1 MKKLLLTI
9 LIILLCV
16 LAYFIMF
23 NNFDVGILKIE
34 SIADIKNKS
43 NELDEKVNEATKL
56 TAQTYPKEKSTLDTS
71 INKLK
76 STKQQY
82 ESKIASMP
90 DSEILKYMQVDNY
103 EKEFLW
109 TTIGSYATKQNLDLE
124 LDIVDIKNNDYY
136 NLEFTVV
143 GRYSDISEFI
153 FSIEDDDELA
163 FKIENFKMKPYAISE
178 TTTVTTYVDGE
189 EKPTVESTTNYPYDT
204 VTEKEFQGKDEDD
217 EENINLFNK
226 ANESKNTNQTTKN
239 TNQTAKNNTE
249 NQTGTSTSIVYNP
262 DRVKATFTVS
272 KVNVNIK

>member
-43 NELDEKVNEATKL
+43 NELDKKVNEATKL
-56 TAQTYPKEKSTLDTS
+56 THQTYPKEKSSLDTS

-90 DSEILKYMQVDNY
+90 DSEILKYMQVDTY

-143 GRYSDISEFI
+143 GRYSDISDFI

-163 FKIENFKMKPYAISE
+163 FKIENFKMKPYAVSE
-178 TTTVTTYVDGE
+178 TTKVTTYEDGD
-189 EKPTVESTTNYPYDT
+189 KPTAQSKVSIDYPYDT
-204 VTEKEFQGKDEDD
+204 MTEKQYSGNKED
-217 EENINLFNK
+217 EEDKNLFNK
-226 ANESKNTNQTTKN
+226 ANTSKNIKKENEKTQTDKEKNNNQT
-239 TNQTAKNNTE
+239 E
-249 NQTGTSTSIVYNP
+249 TSTTIIYSP

>member
-43 NELDEKVNEATKL
+43 NELDKKVNEATKL
-56 TAQTYPKEKSTLDTS
+56 THQTYPKEKSSLDTS

-90 DSEILKYMQVDNY
+90 DSEILKYMQVDTY

-124 LDIVDIKNNDYY
+124 LNIVDIKNNDYY

-143 GRYSDISEFI
+143 GRYSDISDFI
-153 FSIEDDDELA
+153 FSIENDDELA
-163 FKIENFKMKPYAISE
+163 FKIENFKMKPYNISE
-178 TTTVTTYVDGE
+178 TTKVTIYGE
-189 EKPTVESTTNYPYDT
+189 EKTDVETTKDYPYDA
-204 VTEKEFQGKDEDD
+204 VKEKNFEGKED
-217 EENINLFNK
+217 EEDEKNTNLFDK
-226 ANESKNTNQTTKN
+226 ANESKNTNETT
-239 TNQTAKNNTE
+239 NNTVKKE
-249 NQTGTSTSIVYNP
+249 NQTGTSTSVMYSP
-262 DRVKATFTVS
+262 DRVKATFTVT

>member
-43 NELDEKVNEATKL
+43 NELDKKVNEATKL
-56 TAQTYPKEKSTLDTS
+56 THQTYPKEKSSLDTS

-90 DSEILKYMQVDNY
+90 DSEILKYMQVDTY

-143 GRYSDISEFI
+143 GRYSDISDFI

-163 FKIENFKMKPYAISE
+163 FKIENFKMKPYTISE
-178 TTTVTTYVDGE
+178 TTKVTTYKDGE
-189 EKPTVESTTNYPYDT
+189 EKTEVETNKNYPYDT
-204 VTEKEFQGKDEDD
+204 VTEKEFEGEED
-217 EENINLFNK
+217 EEDEKNTNLFDK
-226 ANESKNTNQTTKN
+226 ANESKNTNKTT
-239 TNQTAKNNTE
+239 NNTVKKE
-249 NQTGTSTSIVYNP
+249 NQTGTSTSVMYSP